1 MSVHLLAVRPEDIQ
15 ALNLWE
21 LEAKMIKLIWYLI
34 PKLLGTRWHLLMNN
48 NPHRAVQ
55 VITVI
60 FLLLLYSVHRLWLDL
75 LDPKERGWVT
85 PIAINVEVAAAWS
98 DARAAFTNAAYSTFL
113 VLIDAGSSWFNA
125 ARHSWRER
133 SNWWKGESDQT
144 ASSPSV
150 SERDRLEMLSAFSLK
165 LYIWMHNC
173 CHLG

>member
-1 MSVHLLAVRPEDIQ
+1 MSVHLLAFRPEDIQ
-15 ALNLWE
+15 ALNLRE

-98 DARAAFTNAAYSTFL
+98 DAIEQHLRMQLTAL
-113 VLIDAGSSWFNA
+113 SWFWLMQGPPGLTLPGTA
-125 ARHSWRER
+125 GER
-133 SNWWKGESDQT
+133 GPIGEKVSLTKLQAPPQWVRGTDWK
-144 ASSPSV
+144 
-150 SERDRLEMLSAFSLK
+150 
-165 LYIWMHNC
+165 C
-173 CHLG
+173 